1 MAYSRHPD
9 STEIKK
15 LLNATQPKR
24 IHPLYPVRSADD
36 YGKMIQS
43 KWLPDQCK
51 LVQNVCETEF
61 TEVTST
67 QRDSQEDV
75 VNSGFTLSES
85 SHETDAL
92 NDIEDVQLDCVESME
107 IGNGEGIQVGSANE
121 TTDRQSEHE

>member
-1 MAYSRHPD
+1 
-9 STEIKK
+9 
-15 LLNATQPKR
+15 
-24 IHPLYPVRSADD
+24 
-36 YGKMIQS
+36 MIQS

-121 TTDRQSEHE
+121 TTDRQSEHEWVRDIFLI